1 MPLILIA
8 DDDSRGREA
17 YAMILRLS
25 GYEVVTVGE
34 GEAALRV
41 MRERPVD
48 LVLLD
53 LLMPDTCGQGVL
65 RAMKEDPYLRD
76 TPVLVISALPEPVAA
91 ARIHDAGAAGLLIKS
106 RFSKRDLLGRIERL
120 LARPAAA

>member
-8 DDDSRGREA
+8 DDDNRGREA

-25 GYEVVTVGE
+25 GYDVVTAAE

-41 MRERPVD
+41 LRERPVD

-53 LLMPDTCGQGVL
+53 LVMPDTCGDQVL
-65 RAMKEDPYLRD
+65 RAMKQDPSLRG

-91 ARIHDAGAAGLLIKS
+91 ARINASGAAGLMIKS
-106 RFSKRDLLGRIERL
+106 RFSKRDLVARIERL
-120 LARPAAA
+120 LARPAVA